1 MAYTRYFGLS
11 ALAATAVVYHAFFLS
26 RNPVF
31 VNIQTRGSRGR
42 QSVVCHS
49 AAAASR
55 CHQGVLTPLRHDV
68 NCLTLNAIGQMMC
81 LLADQIFLGSLRD
94 IEQEMIK
101 EKLSSAVM
109 ESLLALTVFR
119 EEFGAF
125 FVAMF
130 SSLVFVKVL
139 HWLVQ
144 NRVDYIEVTPT
155 VSRLQHIR
163 IISFMSVLLMIDAMF
178 LSYTVQAT
186 IAKGGHSVMLL
197 FAFEYIIQASDV
209 VRYFLKYAMS
219 MVDLWLDGRWESKG
233 TYVFYLEL
241 VTDLLHLFV
250 YIIFFGMV
258 FTNYGMPLHLVRDLY
273 SAFRNFRNRIIDFL
287 RFRQVSARLNRLPD
301 ASQADLE
308 RSDGVCIICREE
320 MARGGAN
327 KKLMCGHVFHL
338 HCLRS
343 WLERQQNCPTC
354 RGAVFQ
360 RRQPPAT
367 AAAPPAP
374 PLEVA
379 AAPAPEAQAQAA
391 VVPPEGTSQVSCKLC
406 SVSCQHHCLCG
417 TCWLS
422 RLAALPT
429 CASTPPRTH
438 YCWLRRRGLNLGSAV
453 QAGEEVKQAGRCYN
467 GAAAC
472 ISLQ

>member
-11 ALAATAVVYHAFFLS
+11 ALAATAVVYHAFVTRQHFYPATLYLS
-26 RNPVF
+26 TSKLAVA
-31 VNIQTRGSRGR
+31 
-42 QSVVCHS
+42 VV
-49 AAAASR
+49 
-55 CHQGVLTPLRHDV
+55 G
-68 NCLTLNAIGQMMC
+68 N
-81 LLADQIFLGSLRD
+81 LLFATALLLHRAVIKIFLGSLRD

-360 RRQPPAT
+360 RPRPKQQLCHQGVQQQQHQQQQGSGLVLLQQLGLDPPPRLHQAHLVSGLLGLGQ
-367 AAAPPAP
+367 A
-374 PLEVA
+374 
-379 AAPAPEAQAQAA
+379 AQARMRQGGRQLQAS
-391 VVPPEGTSQVSCKLC
+391 E
-406 SVSCQHHCLCG
+406 
-417 TCWLS
+417 WL
-422 RLAALPT
+422 
-429 CASTPPRTH
+429 TH
-438 YCWLRRRGLNLGSAV
+438 T
-453 QAGEEVKQAGRCYN
+453 QAGRAL
-467 GAAAC
+467 G
-472 ISLQ
+472 